1 MTTGG
6 ATTMGGGTPILTST
20 PRSVGIDN
28 VHPQNVNATATSK
41 PFMLLPPVSDF
52 AMYPIGTCYGLFE
65 SKSGGVNSYAIL
77 TTCHYIFWIWFFII
91 RYNHL
96 ASF

>member
-52 AMYPIGTCYGLFE
+52 AMYPIGDCHGLFE
-65 SKSGGVNSYAIL
+65 LGACEGKL
-77 TTCHYIFWIWFFII
+77 TRNINYFVT
-91 RYNHL
+91 
-96 ASF
+96 SSSD